1 MCEIIP
7 QSICSRPDLNH
18 LVDIPYCV
26 MLIQNSVYTSR
37 ALSSPP
43 SPPIRLIFCTLSFY
57 SPRPGILCPG
67 TCGYF
72 MDLPEYYKRKRIW
85 LFMTPTNSSCQSTLT
100 HLILVPP
107 SHWLVSFHVTMSL
120 STQLSIDSESTWHD
134 EDIEV
139 DSEDWILSQV
149 TIEILNAVNNLKGE
163 ER

>member
-1 MCEIIP
+1 MLTSRCGKSY
-7 QSICSRPDLNH
+7 QSICSYSDLDH
-18 LVDIPYCV
+18 LVDPILGDIETGQCQY
-26 MLIQNSVYTSR
+26 I
-37 ALSSPP
+37 SSPH
-43 SPPIRLIFCTLSFY
+43 PIILIFCTLSFY

-107 SHWLVSFHVTMSL
+107 SHWLVGFHITMSL
-120 STQLSIDSESTWHD
+120 STQLSVDSESTWHD

-139 DSEDWILSQV
+139 DSEDRILSQV

>member
-1 MCEIIP
+1 MEIVP
-7 QSICSRPDLNH
+7 QSICSHPDLGH
-18 LVDIPYCV
+18 LVDVPYWEI
-26 MLIQNSVYTSR
+26 LTRNSVYTSR
-37 ALSSPP
+37 AFSSPP

-120 STQLSIDSESTWHD
+120 STQLSVDSESTWHD
-134 EDIEV
+134 EDLEMN
-139 DSEDWILSQV
+139 SEDWVLSQV
-149 TIEILNAVNNLKGE
+149 AIEILREVNNTKGE

>member
-1 MCEIIP
+1 MWEIVS
-7 QSICSRPDLNH
+7 QSICSYSDLDY
-18 LVDIPYCV
+18 LVDPILGDIETGQCQY
-26 MLIQNSVYTSR
+26 I
-37 ALSSPP
+37 SSPH
-43 SPPIRLIFCTLSFY
+43 PIILIFCTLSFY

-120 STQLSIDSESTWHD
+120 STQLSVDSESTWHD
-134 EDIEV
+134 EDLEMN
-139 DSEDWILSQV
+139 SEDWVLSQV
-149 TIEILNAVNNLKGE
+149 AIEILREVNNTKGE